1 MKWNRLNPGVPEKGE
16 RSSLFRVL
24 ARTPFNSCVRACCLF
39 LPPCPA
45 ASGRG
50 AFLSPGRVRGMQNP
64 LRMSGRLLLACSS
77 PLASRKTPRV
87 HGSTRQYSAEVAG
100 SGIRNRK
107 RLVPKMHV
115 TVPTHRPDPDT
126 EHITHNLN
134 RTELDA

>member
-50 AFLSPGRVRGMQNP
+50 AFLSPGRSEGMQNP
-64 LRMSGRLLLACSS
+64 LRMSGSAVGLFISSSVEENTARTRLDSS
-77 PLASRKTPRV
+77 V
-87 HGSTRQYSAEVAG
+87 FG
-100 SGIRNRK
+100 
-107 RLVPKMHV
+107 
-115 TVPTHRPDPDT
+115 
-126 EHITHNLN
+126 
-134 RTELDA
+134 